1 MLLRMDA
8 AKNVWSLLK
17 HSPDPR
23 VRSYII
29 HWLSPRDGDVNTIIT
44 RYEKETDVTI
54 KRALLLCLG
63 EFELVETHKQP
74 LIETLLN
81 VYRNDPDAG
90 LHAAAEWLLRQ
101 WKQGEQL
108 AAIDEKFKAKIAER
122 ELFLTDLLKKAT
134 MEGDYVE
141 LQKLETQ
148 KTREISSLK
157 EECEAEKEKIRS
169 GE

>member
-1 MLLRMDA
+1 MKSA
-8 AKNVWSLLK
+8 
-17 HSPDPR
+17 
-23 VRSYII
+23 
-29 HWLSPRDGDVNTIIT
+29 
-44 RYEKETDVTI
+44 YELAMERLNQSEPEIKLTDEQ
-54 KRALLLCLG
+54 R
-63 EFELVETHKQP
+63 
-74 LIETLLN
+74 
-81 VYRNDPDAG
+81 
-90 LHAAAEWLLRQ
+90 
-101 WKQGEQL
+101 EQL

-122 ELFLTDLLKKAT
+122 ELFLSDLLKKAT

>member
-1 MLLRMDA
+1 MKSA
-8 AKNVWSLLK
+8 
-17 HSPDPR
+17 
-23 VRSYII
+23 
-29 HWLSPRDGDVNTIIT
+29 
-44 RYEKETDVTI
+44 YELAMERLNQSEPEIKLTDEQ
-54 KRALLLCLG
+54 R
-63 EFELVETHKQP
+63 
-74 LIETLLN
+74 
-81 VYRNDPDAG
+81 
-90 LHAAAEWLLRQ
+90 
-101 WKQGEQL
+101 EQL

-122 ELFLTDLLKKAT
+122 ELFLTDLLKMAT

>member
-1 MLLRMDA
+1 MKSA
-8 AKNVWSLLK
+8 
-17 HSPDPR
+17 
-23 VRSYII
+23 
-29 HWLSPRDGDVNTIIT
+29 
-44 RYEKETDVTI
+44 YELAMERLNQSEQEIKLTDEQ
-54 KRALLLCLG
+54 R
-63 EFELVETHKQP
+63 
-74 LIETLLN
+74 
-81 VYRNDPDAG
+81 
-90 LHAAAEWLLRQ
+90 
-101 WKQGEQL
+101 EQL

-122 ELFLTDLLKKAT
+122 ELFLSDLLKKAT